1 MTPDPKN
8 LLATATEVTSPL
20 PVIALFIL
28 LSQAL
33 AGYGAIAT
41 SGTTG
46 TIFTCFAVSFPF
58 VVLAV
63 FVWLLV
69 THTQKSSTRPTNTR
83 LTRRLPHSLTYGIE
97 WILAR
102 NDHEALTDIGS
113 NWAEAR
119 GYSYDERLLREVGIN
134 PGSTLTAI
142 RRDHRKFP
150 GRGRN
155 NKKPSV
161 PT

>member
-33 AGYGAIAT
+33 AGYGTIAT

-69 THTQKSSTRPTNTR
+69 THT
-83 LTRRLPHSLTYGIE
+83 
-97 WILAR
+97 
-102 NDHEALTDIGS
+102 
-113 NWAEAR
+113 
-119 GYSYDERLLREVGIN
+119 
-134 PGSTLTAI
+134 
-142 RRDHRKFP
+142 HRKALRAQP
-150 GRGRN
+150 IHG
-155 NKKPSV
+155 
-161 PT
+161 